1 MKRIEA
7 IICPEKVSE
16 ICAALEAIGQ
26 HGVTITAVE
35 GRDSGQGWVHHL
47 RGASYNDS
55 VRARSRVEVVVR
67 DEDAN
72 GTVRA
77 INDAATTGGAGDGTI
92 FIHDLADVI
101 RIRTSE
107 SGVAAL

>member
-7 IICPEKVSE
+7 IISPDKVSE
-16 ICAALEAIGQ
+16 LCAALATIGRD
-26 HGVTITAVE
+26 GVTITAVE
-35 GRDSGQGWVHHL
+35 GRDSGQGWVHHV
-47 RGASYNDS
+47 RGASFNDS
-55 VRARSRVEVVVR
+55 ARARSRVEVVVK
-67 DEDAN
+67 DEDAAR
-72 GTVRA
+72 TVRA
-77 INDAATTGGAGDGTI
+77 IRDAAMTCGTGDGTI